1 MCEYLIL
8 YLFNNNNKYSSFII
22 IRHPMRDSNPRP
34 PANLILCKRLA
45 LYQTEL
51 TGYRLYW
58 IHFEIRA
65 LTTELQERKFL
76 MGFEPMTTSLKGYFH
91 QLLYES
97 ITYYTLN
104 FSLSSFDIYYTNKID
119 LVFKF
124 II

>member
-1 MCEYLIL
+1 
-8 YLFNNNNKYSSFII
+8 
-22 IRHPMRDSNPRP
+22 
-34 PANLILCKRLA
+34 
-45 LYQTEL
+45 
-51 TGYRLYW
+51 
-58 IHFEIRA
+58 
-65 LTTELQERKFL
+65 